1 MGKGLRVLGERMSER
16 GGFTL
21 VEMII
26 VIAVILILVA
36 LMIGLIVVITDKAY
50 YQKTE
55 SIIKMLDDGCK
66 TYRAEYNVYPPNDKG
81 DSRNLHF
88 YLGVER
94 IKLLDKDTNIK
105 TTRPPIIEFKGDMLE
120 GGKTVPDPK
129 NPVPVVDAWGQKVQ
143 YKNPGQWNKKHVDVW
158 SSGKNGRDELDPA
171 AKDFDDV
178 VNWMKIEG

>member
-1 MGKGLRVLGERMSER
+1 MRQR

-55 SIIKMLDDGCK
+55 AIIKMLDDGCK
-66 TYRAEYNVYPPNDKG
+66 TYRAEFNVYPPNNKG
-81 DSRNLHF
+81 DSRCLHF
-88 YLGVER
+88 YLGQER

-120 GGKTVPDPK
+120 ESKLVPDAK
-129 NPVPVVDAWGQKVQ
+129 NPVPVVDAWGQKIQ
-143 YKNPGQWNKKHVDVW
+143 YKNPGQWNKKHVDLW
-158 SSGKNGRDELDPA
+158 SSGKNGKDELDPTF
-171 AKDFDDV
+171 KEFDDV

>member
-1 MGKGLRVLGERMSER
+1 MGRRE

-26 VIAVILILVA
+26 VIAVILILIS
-36 LMIGLIVVITDKAY
+36 LMIGLIVTITDRAH

-55 SIIKMLDDGCK
+55 AVIKMLDDGCK
-66 TYRAEYNVYPPNDKG
+66 TYKAEYNVYPPNDKG

-88 YLGVER
+88 YLGKER
-94 IKLLDKDTNIK
+94 IKVLDKDTNIK
-105 TTRPPIIEFKGDMLE
+105 TTRPPIVEFRGDMLE
-120 GGKTVPDPK
+120 ETKTVPDPK

-143 YKNPGQWNKKHVDVW
+143 YRTPGQWNKKHVDLW

-171 AKDFDDV
+171 LKDFDDV
-178 VNWMKIEG
+178 VNWQKIEG

>member
-1 MGKGLRVLGERMSER
+1 MTRR

-55 SIIKMLDDGCK
+55 AIIKMLDDGCK
-66 TYRAEYNVYPPNDKG
+66 TYRAEYNVYPPNNKG
-81 DSRNLHF
+81 DSRALHF
-88 YLGVER
+88 YLGQDRVKR
-94 IKLLDKDTNIK
+94 LDQDSNIK

-120 GGKTVPDPK
+120 ESKLVPDAK
-129 NPVPVVDAWGQKVQ
+129 NPVPVVDSWGQKIQ
-143 YKNPGQWNKKHVDVW
+143 YKVPGEWNKKHVDLW
-158 SSGKNGRDELDPA
+158 SSGKNGKDELDPA
-171 AKDFDDV
+171 AAGFDDV